1 MRLNPVEYGT
11 ARPVEGYARFVSAA
25 GSGRRGDPGRDGE
38 NPVWPGYHDRAPLLA
53 LAGAVDLLIIGT
65 GGEIAPLPADLRE
78 ELEASGLAL
87 EIMASP
93 PAARTY
99 NVLLGEGRR
108 VAALR
113 RWLNLLSAARALG

>member
-11 ARPVEGYARFVSAA
+11 ARPVEGYGPGFFRV
-25 GSGRRGDPGRDGE
+25 GGRVWQGGVILRDGE
-38 NPVWPGYHDRAPLLA
+38 IRVWPGYHDRAPLLA

-108 VAALR
+108 VAAA
-113 RWLNLLSAARALG
+113 LLPVG